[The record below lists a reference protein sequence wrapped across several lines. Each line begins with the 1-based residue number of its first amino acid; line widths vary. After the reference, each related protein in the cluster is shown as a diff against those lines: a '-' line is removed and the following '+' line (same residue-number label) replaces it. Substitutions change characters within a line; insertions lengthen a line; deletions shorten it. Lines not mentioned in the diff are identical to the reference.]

1 MASVRS
7 RLTVGYSAA
16 VIGVLAV
23 YTGAIVAQQ
32 RLAAMRSVGDDIRST
47 ARLASAIIERQSF
60 RGIAVDTV
68 AVQASPFTPAVTSLL
83 EQLPGFVIIGDSSQV
98 FFWSAAVRQMQAQAE
113 NPALIPDVRGLWRQ
127 DLDRLTGIA
136 YSSTTGATERRV
148 TLNFDDVLLTAQV
161 FDSPLGGGVRR
172 IVVGESLRRMSES
185 TMGILG
191 VALTLAPLA
200 VGLAVAVGW
209 GLAGR
214 VLAPVNQM
222 VNDVE
227 AITDGRSL
235 HRRVVLESD
244 ARDELGRL
252 AQTVNDMIARLE
264 NSFGSLRRFTADASH
279 ELRTPLAVIRADVE
293 RAMTT
298 SDDAHE
304 RAVALE
310 EALQQVSRMTGLVES
325 LLTLARA
332 DEGRFDLIT
341 EPVPLEPVI
350 REVAETGAMLG
361 EERRIAVTTPLVE
374 PVTVPGDAERL
385 RQLLLNLVTNAV
397 KYTGDGGRVEVT
409 LERRH
414 GEAIVTVKDNGMGI
428 AAADL
433 PFIFDRFWRVDRAR
447 SRSEGSGVG
456 LGLAI
461 CQWIAQAHRGRI
473 DVSSRLGRGT
483 TFTVVLP
490 SDEHLTSA

>member
-1 MASVRS
+1 
-7 RLTVGYSAA
+7 
-16 VIGVLAV
+16 
-23 YTGAIVAQQ
+23 
-32 RLAAMRSVGDDIRST
+32 
-47 ARLASAIIERQSF
+47 
-60 RGIAVDTV
+60 
-68 AVQASPFTPAVTSLL
+68 
-83 EQLPGFVIIGDSSQV
+83 
-98 FFWSAAVRQMQAQAE
+98 
-113 NPALIPDVRGLWRQ
+113 
-127 DLDRLTGIA
+127 
-136 YSSTTGATERRV
+136 
-148 TLNFDDVLLTAQV
+148 
-161 FDSPLGGGVRR
+161 
-172 IVVGESLRRMSES
+172 
-185 TMGILG
+185 
-191 VALTLAPLA
+191 
-200 VGLAVAVGW
+200 
-209 GLAGR
+209 
-214 VLAPVNQM
+214 
-222 VNDVE
+222 
-227 AITDGRSL
+227 
-235 HRRVVLESD
+235 
-244 ARDELGRL
+244 
-252 AQTVNDMIARLE
+252 
-264 NSFGSLRRFTADASH
+264 
-279 ELRTPLAVIRADVE
+279 
-293 RAMTT
+293 MTT